1 MILDNKC
8 SPFERLKALREC
20 IDRKGFARIMEAHS
34 GLSGIIA
41 ENVRVEKNGQVLEYD
56 GLWESSLTDSA
67 SKGLP
72 DASIVGNDSRV
83 HTINE
88 ILTVT
93 SKPLIVDGDT
103 GGERAQPDKP
113 RSPRVLSRLL
123 LHNRVGA
130 LLLEK
135 LCNRLQMDP
144 LILQV
149 TRPLIDMIE
158 LGAPV

>member
-20 IDRKGFARIMEAHS
+20 IDRKGFARIMETHS

-93 SKPLIVDGDT
+93 SK
-103 GGERAQPDKP
+103 
-113 RSPRVLSRLL
+113 RSEEHTSELQSQAYLVCR
-123 LHNRVGA
+123 

-135 LCNRLQMDP
+135 KK
-144 LILQV
+144 
-149 TRPLIDMIE
+149 TRTNTN
-158 LGAPV
+158 